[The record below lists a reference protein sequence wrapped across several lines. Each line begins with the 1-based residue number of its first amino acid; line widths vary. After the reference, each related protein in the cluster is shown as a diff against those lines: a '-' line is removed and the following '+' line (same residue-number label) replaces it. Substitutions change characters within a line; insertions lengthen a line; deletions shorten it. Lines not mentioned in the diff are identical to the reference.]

1 MRFFTMS
8 EMQNIIE
15 PVEREAIM
23 SELTKERFF
32 RKTNKG
38 GNEIYIV
45 TAHNAPNT
53 MREIGRL
60 REMSFRDS
68 GGGTGK
74 DCDIDEFDT
83 CTENFFSQLVVW
95 NPIDKA
101 ITGGYRFLMCDK
113 LPVDEHFQVST
124 PTSELFHYS
133 EKFTKEYLPYTI
145 ELGRSFVQPDYQ
157 PSRSMSKGIYSLDN
171 LWDGLASL
179 IFIYPQAKYFF
190 GKVTMYPQLDRLSR
204 DMILYFIKKHFPDH
218 EGLVSPQP
226 QLNLPILA
234 DESEL
239 DKLFVADT
247 DTENYEILS
256 KEVRQRGASVPPL
269 VKAYFNLSPTIRSF
283 GTALNPG
290 FGNVEETGLM
300 VTIEDIYPEKLERHT
315 TFDADEQPL
324 HLTDNTSL

>member
-1 MRFFTMS
+1 MS
-8 EMQNIIE
+8 DIQDIIQPIDSE
-15 PVEREAIM
+15 VIM
-23 SELTKERFF
+23 SELTEERFF

-60 REMSFRDS
+60 REISFRDS

-83 CTENFFSQLVVW
+83 CEENFFNQLIVW
-95 NPIDKA
+95 NPVDKA
-101 ITGGYRFLMCDK
+101 ITGGYRFLLCDK

-124 PTSELFHYS
+124 PTSELFRYS
-133 EKFTKEYLPYTI
+133 EQFTKQYLPYTI

-157 PSRSMSKGIYSLDN
+157 PSRSVSKGIYSLDN

-190 GKVTMYPQLDRLSR
+190 GKVTMYPHLDRFSR
-204 DMILYFIKKHFPDH
+204 DMILYFIKKHFSDTDD
-218 EGLVSPQP
+218 LVSPWP

-234 DESEL
+234 DEGEL
-239 DKLFVADT
+239 DRIFVGNNAN
-247 DTENYEILS
+247 ENYDILS

-269 VKAYFNLSPTIRSF
+269 VKAYFNLSSTIRSF
-283 GTALNPG
+283 GTALNPS

-300 VTIEDIYPEKLERHT
+300 VTIADIYPDKLERHT
-315 TFDADEQPL
+315 TFENGEQPFII
-324 HLTDNTSL
+324 N